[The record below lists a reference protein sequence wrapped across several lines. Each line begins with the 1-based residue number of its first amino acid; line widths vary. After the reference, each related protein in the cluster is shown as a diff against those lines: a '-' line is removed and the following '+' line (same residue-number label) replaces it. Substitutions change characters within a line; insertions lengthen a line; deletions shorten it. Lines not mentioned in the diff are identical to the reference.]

1 MTNNNKNWF
10 GYGGLSK
17 EENRKFALNKI
28 KDARYNPQFITNR
41 VAMQPIRGFKRNID
55 PSFMS
60 TAQSVPLQIL
70 HSPFPPI
77 RGMEQE
83 NQLSDAQPAQS
94 GARRR
99 RKKRH

>member
-1 MTNNNKNWF
+1 MPNKYNNWF

-28 KDARYNPQFITNR
+28 RDAKYNPQFIINR
-41 VAMQPIRGFKRNID
+41 VAMQPIRGFKRNIN

-60 TAQSVPLQIL
+60 TTNSVPLQNL
-70 HSPFPPI
+70 QSPFQI

-83 NQLSDAQPAQS
+83 NQLGAPPPYRS
-94 GARRR
+94 GARRS
-99 RKKRH
+99 RKIRH